1 MISRENQ
8 TDDYRE
14 PGNKYMLKHSV
25 VNVSKSHFLIRN
37 YLGKRVEPIRAP
49 IDRDQP
55 NLRDKKEFYT
65 LKESHNLIYQTRHVY
80 IYLSITITIV
90 ENHNQEPISNDS

>member
-14 PGNKYMLKHSV
+14 PGNKYMSKHSV

-37 YLGKRVEPIRAP
+37 YLGKRVQPIRAP

-55 NLRDKKEFYT
+55 SLRDKKEFYT
-65 LKESHNLIYQTRHVY
+65 LKESHTLKDETRHMFFCSTFSY
-80 IYLSITITIV
+80 
-90 ENHNQEPISNDS
+90 Q